1 MYRCVYY
8 SKPVF
13 DKLKSMA
20 SNEDFLKLSSGV
32 GEERTKRQYL
42 VELVVRFVVLR
53 NYRYKIGLDVHE
65 YLDKGIMDIAEDN
78 DFNWELEEDIF
89 ARTMKALLGGV
100 GAEAFSKNNRFSLAM
115 FEFIS
120 LGLSKAIQSSDTAL
134 APEFVRA
141 KVASVA
147 DLPQAQ
153 RYSGSG
159 VRGTQRLASFVVPL
173 AERYFAQ
180 IA

>member
-1 MYRCVYY
+1 
-8 SKPVF
+8 
-13 DKLKSMA
+13 MA
-20 SNEDFLKLSSGV
+20 SYSDFLELTKGV
-32 GEERTKRQYL
+32 GEERIKRQYL
-42 VELVVRFVVLR
+42 IELVTRFVVLR
-53 NYRYKIGLDVHE
+53 NYPYESGLDVHE
-65 YLDKGIMDIAEDN
+65 YLDKGIMDIAGNN
-78 DFNWELEEDIF
+78 DFDWEIEKDIF
-89 ARTMKALLGGV
+89 ARTMKALFE
-100 GAEAFSKNNRFSLAM
+100 GAGAGAFDKNNRFSLAM

-141 KVASVA
+141 RVASVA

-159 VRGTQRLASFVVPL
+159 VRGSQRLASFVVPL
-173 AERYFAQ
+173 AERHFAQ